1 MYTIILLLVSS
12 IFFVGI
18 LNKTRAIAGGR
29 KGPGLLQ
36 PMKDLLR
43 LLYKQTMYSHTTTF
57 VYKIAPSI
65 YLASLLTAILFISFG
80 SFPALVSFPGDF
92 IFFISLLAVGRFFM
106 MLAALDTGSAFE
118 GMGANREALYGMLV
132 EPAFFLVVI
141 SFAMYTDNISFF
153 EIYTQINYSKDFSWI
168 LATLAS
174 FILVQIMM
182 VENGRLPVGDPR
194 THLELT
200 MIHEVMILDYSGFDL
215 AMIQYGA
222 SLKFSIYG
230 MLIANFFLT
239 NAMPGA
245 IQVLVWAGIQ
255 ILLAVLVG
263 LQESFRARE
272 RMKKN
277 PQFIF
282 TLLAFSV
289 LLFFGVLIWMQ
300 KLN

>member
-65 YLASLLTAILFISFG
+65 YLASLFTAILFIPFG
-80 SFPALVSFPGDF
+80 SFPALVSFRGDF

-106 MLAALDTGSAFE
+106 MLAALDIGSAFE

-132 EPAFFLVVI
+132 EPAFFLIVI

-222 SLKFSIYG
+222 SLKFSMYG

-245 IQVLVWAGIQ
+245 VQVLVWAGIQ